1 MPPKVKANAA
11 QQKAKAKAVEDKT
24 FGMKNKKGS
33 KAQKVVQNLKSSM
46 VNKKAPPPDAF
57 KEQKKAEK
65 KEKEQREK
73 ELAELFKP
81 VIKQQ
86 KVPVGADPKSVV
98 CEFFK
103 KGQCTKGNK
112 CKFSHDVTIER
123 KAATIDMYNDPR
135 DLQKGGMESW
145 DQTTLEQ
152 VVGQKHKEHGKSE
165 KICNNFLQ
173 ALEQKKYGWFWECP
187 NGDKCVYRHAL
198 PPGYVLKQKEA
209 KKEEAV
215 EERPLDEILEEL
227 RSKLTGPLTP
237 VTPETFK
244 AWKQKKLQE
253 KEEKR
258 LKEEKDRQESIKQGK
273 AQMSGREL
281 LDFRPELFVDDD
293 ETLDIQAF
301 KEENVEEEGE
311 GEDKPEEAPQ
321 NYDPNEQDHD
331 DDLVERLKQASIDGE
346 TNNNNTNGEEENGA
360 EDGENGEDGEENNDN
375 VPIDESLFTD
385 DADIPE

>member
-1 MPPKVKANAA
+1 MPPKAKANVA
-11 QQKAKAKAVEDKT
+11 QAKAKAKAVEEKT
-24 FGMKNKKGS
+24 FGMKNKKGA
-33 KAQKVVQNLKSSM
+33 KAQKQVQSLKSSM
-46 VNKKAPPPDAF
+46 VNKKAPPPDMF
-57 KEQKKAEK
+57 REQKKAEK
-65 KEKEQREK
+65 KEKEEREK

-103 KGQCTKGNK
+103 KGQCTKGPK
-112 CKFSHDVTIER
+112 CKFSHDMAIER
-123 KAATIDMYNDPR
+123 KAATISVYSDPR
-135 DLQKGGMESW
+135 ELQKGGMESW
-145 DQTTLEQ
+145 DQSTLEQ

-165 KICNNFLQ
+165 KICNQFLQ

-198 PPGYVLKQKEA
+198 PPGYVLKQKES
-209 KKEEAV
+209 KKEETV

-244 AWKQKKLQE
+244 AWKAKKLQE

-258 LKEEKDRQESIKQGK
+258 LKEEKDRQESIKSGK

-293 ETLDIQAF
+293 ETLDIDAF
-301 KEENVEEEGE
+301 KEENVEEEVE
-311 GEDKPEEAPQ
+311 EETKPEDGPL

-331 DDLVERLKQASIDGE
+331 DDLVDRLKQASLNGE
-346 TNNNNTNGEEENGA
+346 TNNNNNENGA
-360 EDGENGEDGEENNDN
+360 EDGENGEDGENNNNN